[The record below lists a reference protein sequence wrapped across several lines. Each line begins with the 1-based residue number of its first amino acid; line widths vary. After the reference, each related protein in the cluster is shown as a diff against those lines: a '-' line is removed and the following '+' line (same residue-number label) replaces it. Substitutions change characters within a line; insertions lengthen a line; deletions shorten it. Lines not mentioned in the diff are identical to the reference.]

1 MLGEIV
7 NKFLIKMMEVV
18 EQDILV
24 FAAWMGNRSSAIFVA
39 VELKIIGTLS
49 EAKNVSM
56 LVFVDSV
63 VEEVNIVKLFN
74 GFDEFRRRLGAP
86 MTFA

>member
-1 MLGEIV
+1 MFGEIV
-7 NKFLIKMMEVV
+7 DKFLIKMMEVV

-49 EAKNVSM
+49 EAKNIGM
-56 LVFVDSV
+56 LVFVGGV

-74 GFDEFRRRLGAP
+74 SFDEFRRRLGAP